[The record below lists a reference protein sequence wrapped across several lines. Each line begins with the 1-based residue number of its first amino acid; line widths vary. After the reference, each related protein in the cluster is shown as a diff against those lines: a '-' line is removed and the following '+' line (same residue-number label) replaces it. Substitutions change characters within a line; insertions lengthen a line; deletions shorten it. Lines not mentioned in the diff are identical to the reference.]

1 MKLFSIFRQNL
12 NDWTTEK
19 LVLAF
24 QLEKK
29 ERYFDELFD
38 RYHALIYKICL
49 GFTANREE
57 SKELTL
63 DVFLH
68 VYKQIQSLEVKQF
81 EAWLYTLAKNI
92 CLDFLRKQYKAKKNE
107 EKWWKS
113 EESAQNFM
121 ENHAFRRLIYE
132 RDLEKDDLFKQ
143 ALLQLP
149 KNQQICVDLFFLQGF
164 SYKEVA
170 QKTSFLEKQVKSYL
184 QNGKR
189 GMKIWVSTQ
198 DRKVQE
204 L

>member
-132 RDLEKDDLFKQ
+132 RELEKDHFFQQ
-143 ALLQLP
+143 ALLSLP
-149 KNQQICVDLFFLQGF
+149 ENQRLCIELFFLHRC
-164 SYKEVA
+164 SYKEVG
-170 QKTSFLEKQVKSYL
+170 QKTSLKENEVKSYL

-189 GMKIWVSTQ
+189 RMMVWVNAQQS
-198 DRKVQE
+198 KVQK